1 MGYIG
6 KSTLRYLILTLIE
19 ALLVVGSLGA
29 NLEKITPWLLGINFS
44 IALFSVNFT
53 FFGYQL
59 SKYKAIY
66 TKVTNRQ
73 WFNIILLLTLPF
85 LPLVIFLFSPAIFGL
100 VALLVLPI
108 LVFSAFDNTDLT
120 SSYLNPRDIIG
131 KNISDKSISMYLFD
145 LSKEVK
151 REAAEHEAYLTNR
164 DKFQIPSHAHDFEPG
179 VLGIESDDLWD
190 FISVVVKVSIDNH
203 DYPVFRSSINAA
215 LKLALASYS
224 HTKES
229 GENSNYKL
237 QSGINYITRNRLRS
251 VINNV
256 ADVDDG
262 GVFLQSLSS
271 ELCDFLTKD
280 ETLRAPCSD
289 IARVIAYDA
298 VWIGKKAL
306 ESKTTTE
313 PLKVLNTI
321 HRVAE
326 LSIYRFENKNNADCN
341 LDKHNISTYAY
352 DIKELGVAALN
363 SGNSHFAYRCME
375 TLSYL
380 GCNAAKLKSTQTVV
394 AVLESIVQ
402 IGRVAKNLQIGCF
415 WSRCLI
421 PAESHA
427 EEFMGHILTWLIHD
441 YSPDGRFYMKE
452 YAEQSYSRLRG
463 VKCAIKPKS
472 NLNPK
477 FWIEEL
483 KENGQ
488 NIAHI
493 ERELGMYGYDGEMD
507 YSDFSNLKEYVLHG
521 IGSGS
526 EVEIIHTPPMP
537 ITFADDD
544 GDPELKT

>member
-1 MGYIG
+1 M
-6 KSTLRYLILTLIE
+6 RYLSLFIIE
-19 ALLVVGSLGA
+19 ALLIAGSLSA
-29 NLEKITPWLLGINFS
+29 DLERIIPWLLGINFS

-66 TKVTNRQ
+66 TAVTNRQ
-73 WFNIILLLTLPF
+73 WFNIVLLLTLPF
-85 LPLVIFLFSPAIFGL
+85 LPLVTFLFAPAIFGL
-100 VALLVLPI
+100 VALWVLPI
-108 LVFSAFDNTDLT
+108 LIFSAFDNADLT
-120 SSYLNPRDIIG
+120 SSYLNPRDIIE
-131 KNISDKSISMYLFD
+131 KKLNDKSISKYLSS
-145 LSKEVK
+145 LSKEVEK
-151 REAAEHEAYLTNR
+151 EAAEHEAYLSNR
-164 DKFQIPSHAHDFEPG
+164 DKFQIPSHACNFEPG
-179 VLGIESDDLWD
+179 TLGIEFGDLWD
-190 FISVVVKVSIDNH
+190 FISVLVKVSIDNH

-215 LKLALASYS
+215 LKLAFSSYS
-224 HTKES
+224 FTKK
-229 GENSNYKL
+229 GGANTNYKL
-237 QSGINYITRNRLRS
+237 QSGINYVTRNRLQS

-256 ADVDDG
+256 TGIDDG

-271 ELCDFLTKD
+271 ELCDFLTKE
-280 ETLRAPCSD
+280 ETLKDPCSE
-289 IARVIAYDA
+289 IARVISYDA
-298 VWIGKKAL
+298 VWMGKKAL
-306 ESKTTTE
+306 ELKATAE
-313 PLKVLNTI
+313 PSKVLNTI

-326 LSIYRFENKNNADCN
+326 LSIYRLEKENNANGN
-341 LDKHNISTYAY
+341 LDKYNISTYVY
-352 DIKELGVAALN
+352 DIKELGVTALN

-380 GCNAAKLKSTQTVV
+380 GCNAAKIKSTQTVV
-394 AVLESIVQ
+394 AALESIVQ

-427 EEFMGHILTWLIHD
+427 EEFMGHILTWLIRD
-441 YSPDGRFYMKE
+441 YSPNGSFYMRE

-483 KENGQ
+483 KKNGQ
-488 NIAHI
+488 NITHI
-493 ERELGMYGYDGEMD
+493 ERESGMYGYDGEMD

-526 EVEIIHTPPMP
+526 EAKIIYTPPMP
-537 ITFADDD
+537 ITLVDDD
-544 GDPELKT
+544 DDSESKA